1 MTYKSS
7 IRVSLSTKT
16 ILTRHINKGHKMKE
30 KRKDW
35 GWRNQKELK
44 HKSDKADLDKDS
56 SFFFFDFSIYFKTY
70 YHFSN
75 L

>member
-1 MTYKSS
+1 
-7 IRVSLSTKT
+7 
-16 ILTRHINKGHKMKE
+16 MKE

-70 YHFSN
+70 YHFYN